1 MTLTRGRTKQTTS
14 LKHRLELDARVA
26 RERAITLPLGRER
39 DVLLN
44 RARQDE
50 TVLRM
55 WAEWLDSPGL
65 QPPK

>member
-1 MTLTRGRTKQTTS
+1 MTLTRSRTKQTTS
-14 LKHRLELDARVA
+14 LKHRLELDTREAK
-26 RERAITLPLGRER
+26 ERASTLPLGRER

-44 RARQDE
+44 GGRQDE
-50 TVLRM
+50 TVLGM